1 MKPDTC
7 KGKTILGA
15 MLGLLC
21 VLSAQAGEAPPDA
34 FVMTV
39 YSDLAHGSEILD
51 GEFDAV
57 VDKLA
62 DRSGRGSRDLV
73 NQVNLCVAYTKTRQ
87 LEKATAACDSAIA
100 ISVKEARRLA
110 RTEPFGRR
118 TTLIADTDRAIALT
132 NRGVLYAIA
141 GNHAKARVMFEMAML
156 LESKEKSA
164 STNLAQ
170 LERRLASRD
179 S

>member
-1 MKPDTC
+1 MKSDTC
-7 KGKTILGA
+7 KSKTFLGA
-15 MLGLLC
+15 MLGMLC
-21 VLSAQAGEAPPDA
+21 VLSAHAGESAPDA

-39 YSDLAHGSEILD
+39 YSDLAHGSAILD

-62 DRSGRGSRDLV
+62 GRSGSGSRDLV
-73 NQVNLCVAYTKTRQ
+73 NQVNLCVAYTKTKQ

-100 ISVKEARRLA
+100 ISVREARRLA

-141 GNHAKARVMFEMAML
+141 GKPEKARVMFEMAML
-156 LESKEKSA
+156 LESKEESA
-164 STNLAQ
+164 STNLAR
-170 LERRLASRD
+170 LDRRLASKD

>member
-21 VLSAQAGEAPPDA
+21 VLSAQAGETPHDA

-39 YSDLAHGSEILD
+39 YSDSAHGTAILD
-51 GEFDAV
+51 GQSAEV
-57 VDKLA
+57 VSKLA
-62 DRSGRGSRDLV
+62 DQSGDGSRDLAE
-73 NQVNLCVAYTKTRQ
+73 QVNLCVAFTKTKQ
-87 LEKATAACDSAIA
+87 LEKATAACDDAVA
-100 ISVKEARRLA
+100 MSVREARRLD
-110 RTEPFGRR
+110 RTGRFGRR
-118 TTLIADTDRAIALT
+118 TTRVADTGRAIALT

-141 GNHAKARVMFEMAML
+141 GDEDKARVMFEMAL
-156 LESKEKSA
+156 LLKSQEKSA
-164 STNLAQ
+164 STNLAH
-170 LERRLASRD
+170 LERRSASRD